1 MSVLRSSLALT
12 IAASMSLAGP
22 IQGQAMAAQ
31 PTQSSSDRAKF
42 LKAQLDGIDTSV
54 SLCNENPSRGAEFL
68 GRNLSSLHG
77 FAPEIAAKP
86 ELQNIQRRSI
96 LALARAYHNSGQSS
110 RARATLNALYRTD
123 PPRTTELR
131 ALGPSLSS
139 LGEAVRNKVT
149 SLGRGRIEV
158 KCTAPCQ
165 VFINERNAEKISS
178 HLEGEYRVYVQD
190 AADEKPPLR
199 KHVEI
204 HRGGGDVTIR
214 YDNRL
219 AKGKA
224 GASNPNGDPL
234 VIVDPASTNRYRD
247 DLSRPRVTSPQ
258 RIAPLS
264 LELIGLGVGV
274 VGAGTGGV
282 LVAIH
287 EKIQPKTADWDKPRQ
302 YDTQVAGIIFISA
315 GSALALTSL
324 VLLAIDQR
332 NVNRFSSGKLSKRR
346 WVHPLHLRF

>member
-1 MSVLRSSLALT
+1 MPVLRSSLALT
-12 IAASMSLAGP
+12 LALSMSLAAP
-22 IQGQAMAAQ
+22 ARATAQ

-68 GRNLSSLHG
+68 SRNLSSLHG

-123 PPRTTELR
+123 APRTTELR
-131 ALGPSLSS
+131 ALGPSLSA
-139 LGEAVRNKVT
+139 LGEAVRSNVAT
-149 SLGRGRIEV
+149 LGRGRIEV

-165 VFINERNAEKISS
+165 VYINERNADKSS
-178 HLEGEYRVYVQD
+178 AHLEGEYRVYVQD

-219 AKGKA
+219 PNAKS
-224 GASNPNGDPL
+224 GASNPNRDPL
-234 VIVDPASTNRYRD
+234 VIVDPASTQLKRN
-247 DLSRPRVTSPQ
+247 DLTRPRQNPK
-258 RIAPLS
+258 RIAPLW
-264 LELIGLGVGV
+264 LEITGMAVGILGM
-274 VGAGTGGV
+274 GTGGV
-282 LVAIH
+282 LVAIDGQTKTKIPD
-287 EKIQPKTADWDKPRQ
+287 EKKMLNYETKI
-302 YDTQVAGIIFISA
+302 AGYIFIAA
-315 GSALALTSL
+315 GAATAVTSL

-332 NVNRFSSGKLSKRR
+332 NVNRKASSRLSKRR

>member
-1 MSVLRSSLALT
+1 MAVLRRSLALALT
-12 IAASMSLAGP
+12 FSMSLAGP
-22 IQGQAMAAQ
+22 VQVLAAQ

-86 ELQNIQRRSI
+86 ELQNFQRRSI

-110 RARATLNALYRTD
+110 RARATLNTLYRTD

-131 ALGPSLSS
+131 AFGPSLSS
-139 LGEAVRNKVT
+139 LGDAVRSKVA

-165 VFINERNAEKISS
+165 VFINERNADKSSS

-190 AADEKPPLR
+190 MADEKPPLR

-219 AKGKA
+219 PNAQT
-224 GASNPNGDPL
+224 ASHGNRDPL
-234 VIVDPASTNRYRD
+234 VIVDPSSTNRHRD
-247 DLSRPRVTSPQ
+247 SLARPRQSTK
-258 RIAPLS
+258 RIAPLW
-264 LELIGLGVGV
+264 LEIAGMVAGIG
-274 VGAGTGGV
+274 GAATGGV

-287 EKIQPKTADWDKPRQ
+287 GKKQPKSIGKPKERE
-302 YDTQVAGIIFISA
+302 YETEIAGYIFIGA
-315 GSALALTSL
+315 GAALAVTSL

-332 NVNRFSSGKLSKRR
+332 HVNRKGAGKLSKRR

>member
-1 MSVLRSSLALT
+1 MSVLRSSLALSLT
-12 IAASMSLAGP
+12 VAMSLSGP
-22 IQGQAMAAQ
+22 APVQAAQ

-86 ELQNIQRRSI
+86 ELQNIQRRSV

-131 ALGPSLSS
+131 AFGPSLSS
-139 LGEAVRNKVT
+139 LGEAVRNKVA

-158 KCTAPCQ
+158 ECTAPCQ
-165 VFINERNAEKISS
+165 VFINERSADKSSS

-219 AKGKA
+219 PNSKA
-224 GASNPNGDPL
+224 SLSNPNGDPL
-234 VIVDPASTNRYRD
+234 VFVDPSNTNRHRD
-247 DLSRPRVTSPQ
+247 NLARPHRTSPN
-258 RIAPLS
+258 RIAPKW
-264 LELIGLGVGV
+264 LEITGLVVGIA
-274 VGAGTGGV
+274 GAGTGGV
-282 LVAIH
+282 LIGIH
-287 EKIQPKTADWDKPRQ
+287 DQTQPRSVGKETELKYETKI
-302 YDTQVAGIIFISA
+302 AGIIFAAA
-315 GSALALTSL
+315 GGAVALTSAI
-324 VLLAIDQR
+324 LLAIDQR
-332 NVNRFSSGKLSKRR
+332 NVNRKRPSKLSQRR
-346 WVHPLHLRF
+346 WLHPLHLRF